1 MFSSLTAVHELT
13 GYLTQRLFQ
22 NLLNLIHAY
31 KRVCRFFDE
40 KGWHGYCKFDLLQ
53 EISVMAAEQ
62 DLKLDGAGQDE
73 ASSGG
78 GKKKFILIIVA
89 VVLLIGLAVGTT
101 VFLMISGDGEAEVE
115 ALEDAVVEEVIT
127 EEPESP
133 AQYVVLKPEFVVSFQ
148 VGTRQRFL
156 QASIEVMTRQQ
167 AIVDALTLHEPM
179 IRNDII
185 RIMGEQD
192 FKQLR
197 TAEGRVAMQNQLL
210 KHLKDIMKREAD
222 TDGVE
227 AVLFTNL
234 VMQ

>member
-1 MFSSLTAVHELT
+1 
-13 GYLTQRLFQ
+13 
-22 NLLNLIHAY
+22 
-31 KRVCRFFDE
+31 
-40 KGWHGYCKFDLLQ
+40 
-53 EISVMAAEQ
+53 MAAEQ
-62 DLKLDGAGQDE
+62 DLKLDGAGQEE